1 MKKKENIQLIN
12 LSNFRLNYA
21 IDKYTV
27 LKMGKFETKGQIA
40 SLFMGA
46 AGVAILLILL
56 VNAEV
61 MFYSHIFCVYFPFLI
76 MPYAFQCLI
85 FLLIRFKTSNAFVN

>member
-1 MKKKENIQLIN
+1 
-12 LSNFRLNYA
+12 
-21 IDKYTV
+21 
-27 LKMGKFETKGQIA
+27 MGKFETKGQIA

-61 MFYSHIFCVYFPFLI
+61 IFHSQIFYID
-76 MPYAFQCLI
+76 
-85 FLLIRFKTSNAFVN
+85 

>member
-1 MKKKENIQLIN
+1 
-12 LSNFRLNYA
+12 
-21 IDKYTV
+21 
-27 LKMGKFETKGQIA
+27 MGKFETKGQIA

-61 MFYSHIFCVYFPFLI
+61 MFHSQIFYI
-76 MPYAFQCLI
+76 D
-85 FLLIRFKTSNAFVN
+85 

>member
-1 MKKKENIQLIN
+1 
-12 LSNFRLNYA
+12 
-21 IDKYTV
+21 
-27 LKMGKFETKGQIA
+27 MGKFETKGQIA

-61 MFYSHIFCVYFPFLI
+61 IWFIYIFSI
-76 MPYAFQCLI
+76 
-85 FLLIRFKTSNAFVN
+85 

>member
-1 MKKKENIQLIN
+1 MKKSNNIQLIN
-12 LSNFRLNYA
+12 LFNFRLNYA

-61 MFYSHIFCVYFPFLI
+61 MFHSQIFFIDQF
-76 MPYAFQCLI
+76 
-85 FLLIRFKTSNAFVN
+85 SS